1 MNRVMRFWVC
11 VGAFAGASITALAL
25 PLVAGDE
32 SGVES
37 IPIADEPKYLEALEM
52 VPAPLRA
59 QVTHTLE
66 RVPLQ
71 ELAAW
76 LQNQTG
82 LSFLIDEVSLEEE
95 GIPLDVPISESLEN
109 VPAYQF
115 LDRLQ
120 QYGIGWFARDG
131 IVIFYASKSS
141 SRDLLTCHRYSIKD
155 LLERGF
161 QGDELF
167 QAIECTVV
175 PDSWMNVGGLGD
187 MRIYGSVL
195 VVRQSQPTHRK
206 IAALLQAL
214 RHPAR
219 CTWIDEN
226 PLARELVAKLDQ
238 PASIR
243 FTRTP
248 ISESLKILSD
258 QHKLNLRVDHAAIEE
273 EGIKLDEQ
281 LASLDIRER
290 PVRKILEVLMASHNL
305 CLQSREGELWITAFH
320 QADEHLKTALFDV
333 RDFCRET
340 SGCRQLRDAI
350 EATISPYEWHNA
362 GGRGCIVFPRPG
374 LMLVSQT
381 EQVADDILAFLEDV
395 RREIGNQNGPSP
407 GLIIPQTRRFFSSDP
422 VLGDYET
429 RYYRLPTCL
438 ANDLKR
444 LLPELVAKES
454 WIKSNTAAAQGT
466 IEICELVARTD
477 LVAADAKATEP
488 AANKESRSDEVPKGV
503 SVLIIHQS
511 NRIHD
516 EIFSVIQSITQSNSA
531 GSPVVPGMGVAPGL
545 GIPQPPF

>member
-1 MNRVMRFWVC
+1 MNHVVRFLVC
-11 VGAFAGASITALAL
+11 VAAFTGAAIKAQAL

-32 SGVES
+32 NRVES
-37 IPIADEPKYLEALEM
+37 ISIADEPKYVEALDM
-52 VPAPLRA
+52 VPASLQA
-59 QVTHTLE
+59 KVTHNLE

-71 ELAAW
+71 ELPTW
-76 LQNQTG
+76 LQTKTG
-82 LSFLIDEVSLEEE
+82 LSFLIDEVSLDEE

-141 SRDLLTCHRYSIKD
+141 SRDSLTCHRYPIKD

-167 QAIECTVV
+167 HAIERTVV

-219 CTWIDEN
+219 RTWIDEN
-226 PLARELVAKLDQ
+226 PLTREMVAKLDR
-238 PASIR
+238 PASVRII
-243 FTRTP
+243 RTP
-248 ISESLKILSD
+248 IAESLKILSD

-281 LASLDIRER
+281 LSSLDIRDR
-290 PVRKILEVLMASHNL
+290 PVRKILEVLTASHDL

-320 QADEHLKTALFDV
+320 QYKNYLKTALFDV
-333 RDFCRET
+333 RDLCRDA
-340 SGCRQLRDAI
+340 SGCKQLKDAI
-350 EATISPYEWHNA
+350 EATISPQEWQNS
-362 GGRGCIVFPRPG
+362 GGWGCIVFPRPG

-381 EQVADDILAFLEDV
+381 EPVADEILAFLEDV
-395 RREIGNQNGPSP
+395 RREIGKQNSPSP
-407 GLIIPQTRRFFSSDP
+407 GLIIPQTRRFLSSDL
-422 VLGDYET
+422 VLGDCET

-454 WIKSNTAAAQGT
+454 WIKSSTAGAQGT
-466 IEICELVARTD
+466 IEICELVARRD

-488 AANKESRSDEVPKGV
+488 TANKASRSDEAAEGV
-503 SVLIIHQS
+503 SVLIVHQS
-511 NRIHD
+511 NRVHD
-516 EIFSVIQSITQSNSA
+516 EIFSVIQKIMQSNFA
-531 GSPVVPGMGVAPGL
+531 GSLPGMGIAPGI
-545 GIPQPPF
+545 GMPQPTF